1 MLIKNG
7 TLLHYNWLKKG
18 TDLRMQSGVI
28 TEIGKDLNPQGD
40 EKIYDARGRYV
51 LPGLIDIHTHGIL
64 DASAQRDLVK
74 YSKHQLSFGVTGC
87 VATLVGSV
95 KENIETMKL
104 NINETNSFKTTPN
117 ILGFRPEIT
126 YLAKTGAGSKDAL
139 TPISTETSQ
148 DLWEASR
155 GTIVIWDVS
164 AELPGAAEFVKWA
177 SDRRIVT
184 SLAHT
189 SATVDDLKR
198 CIDQGLSL
206 VTHMFDV
213 FDAPEAKDGGVYPAG
228 LTDYILIEDRLTIE
242 LIPDGAHVHPHLWEK
257 AYRCKG
263 MEKVATIT
271 DSVLGAASPPGI
283 YEGLYPG
290 VKVKVTEDR
299 GMRRLSDDALSG
311 STLSQLAAFN
321 AVMERYGKSLV
332 EASTLCSRTPAEV
345 LGLQR
350 KGYLDIGMDGDAII
364 LNRDFEVDATFVGGE
379 LLYEREG
386 SAAPAS
392 GE

>member
-1 MLIKNG
+1 MLIKNA
-7 TLLHYNWLKKG
+7 TLLHYNWLKKAM
-18 TDLRMQSGVI
+18 DLRTQFGEI
-28 TEIGKDLNPQGD
+28 AEIGKDLKPQGN
-40 EKIYDARGRYV
+40 ETVYDARGRYV
-51 LPGLIDIHTHGIL
+51 LPGLIDLHTHGIL

-104 NINETNSFKTTPN
+104 SINKTNSFKATPN

-139 TPISTETSQ
+139 TPISRETSQ

-213 FDAPEAKDGGVYPAG
+213 FDPPEAKDGGVYPTG

-242 LIPDGAHVHPHLWEK
+242 LIPDGVHVHPRLWEK

-263 MEKVATIT
+263 KEKVAVIT
-271 DSVLGAASPPGI
+271 DSIPGSASPPGI

-299 GMRRLSDDALSG
+299 GMRRVEDDALSG
-311 STLSQLAAFN
+311 SALSHIAAFK

-332 EASTLCSRTPAEV
+332 EASILCSRTPAEV
-345 LGLQR
+345 LGLKR
-350 KGYLDIGMDGDAII
+350 KGYLDIGMDGDIII
-364 LNRDFEVDATFVGGE
+364 LDRDLNVDATFVGGE
-379 LLYEREG
+379 LLYERED
-386 SAAPAS
+386 SASPVS